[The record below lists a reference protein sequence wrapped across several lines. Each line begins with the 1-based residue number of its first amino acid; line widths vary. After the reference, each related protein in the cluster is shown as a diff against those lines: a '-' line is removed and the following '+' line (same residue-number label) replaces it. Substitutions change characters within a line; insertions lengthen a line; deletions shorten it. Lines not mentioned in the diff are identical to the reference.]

1 MKQQG
6 KHVMVRDNYRKGG
19 TVIHG
24 GKEKMMYSLYICE
37 TKYPYGIN
45 QANTGET
52 IEKKIL
58 EFIRR
63 KPYSLTIEIAEA
75 LGVSYMTAKRR
86 ITGLKD
92 KGIIAKENERWV
104 IMEEG
109 EIHTDSTLRDPFE
122 VSVVFTLEKNPEITI
137 ENLASELYL
146 SPTTVR
152 RTIKTLQNR
161 GIVSRIGSARKGRWI
176 VHEYNLKN

>member
-1 MKQQG
+1 MNMNFK
-6 KHVMVRDNYRKGG
+6 RKLP
-19 TVIHG
+19 IPQEI
-24 GKEKMMYSLYICE
+24 KEMYPVS
-37 TKYPYGIN
+37 
-45 QANTGET
+45 
-52 IEKKIL
+52 
-58 EFIRR
+58 
-63 KPYSLTIEIAEA
+63 AE
-75 LGVSYMTAKRR
+75 
-86 ITGLKD
+86 
-92 KGIIAKENERWV
+92 GIIAKENERWI

-122 VSVVFTLEKNPEITI
+122 VSVVFALEKNPEITI

-176 VHEYNLKN
+176 VHEYKLKN